1 MIQCGCMASLKNFF
15 HDGSILFKEVES
27 PINGVLTV
35 KWDITFG
42 YQIMGGGLWQVGGPV
57 RTIWKYALDRVKQE
71 TEVSHALILGLGG
84 GSIAKLIRENW
95 KDSKITGVDVD
106 PVIVEL
112 GKDYLGLSHLNV
124 DILIG
129 DAYEF
134 LEKAKKV
141 TYDLVCVDTYVGDS
155 FPKQFESPN
164 FLENV
169 KKCLSENGVA
179 VFNRLYYSD
188 KRKAADAF
196 EVELSKHFKFVKSLY
211 PELSALYVCSDK
223 K

>member
-1 MIQCGCMASLKNFF
+1 VGYHLWVPN
-15 HDGSILFKEVES
+15 
-27 PINGVLTV
+27 NGGRLVAG
-35 KWDITFG
+35 WRA
-42 YQIMGGGLWQVGGPV
+42 V
-57 RTIWKYALDRVKQE
+57 RTIWKYAFDRVKQE
-71 TEVSHALILGLGG
+71 TEVSQALILGLGG